1 MKAFRTLLKLAQ
13 RDLDTLQRA
22 LADQMSRLRDCEERM
37 LGHEQT
43 LRAEQQLAMLDYDSA
58 RAYSGFAVLAA
69 QRRRA
74 LEAERVVINEEIE
87 RLRTLIAEAHVEAR
101 KFKRLIEL
109 EEKRQKL
116 TQEKR
121 ESAEL
126 DEFATMR
133 AARVGNSE

>member
-1 MKAFRTLLKLAQ
+1 MKAFRTLLKLANRNLENLRREMAAQ
-13 RDLDTLQRA
+13 I
-22 LADQMSRLRDCEERM
+22 SRQRDCEERI

-74 LEAERVVINEEIE
+74 LEAERVMINEDIE
-87 RLRTLIAEAHVEAR
+87 RLRQLITEAHVEAR
-101 KFKRLIEL
+101 KFERLIEL
-109 EEKRQKL
+109 EEKRRKL

-121 ESAEL
+121 EAAEL

-133 AARVGNSE
+133 AARQTSS

>member
-1 MKAFRTLLKLAQ
+1 MKAFRTLLKLAN
-13 RDLDTLQRA
+13 RNLEA
-22 LADQMSRLRDCEERM
+22 LRREMAEQVSRQRDCEERI

-43 LRAEQQLAMLDYDSA
+43 LRAEQQLALLDYDSA

-74 LEAERVVINEEIE
+74 LEAERTMIGEDIE
-87 RLRTLIAEAHVEAR
+87 RLRQLITEAHVEAR
-101 KFKRLIEL
+101 KFERLIEL
-109 EEKRQKL
+109 EEKRQKV
-116 TQEKR
+116 TREKR

-133 AARVGNSE
+133 AARSPNT